1 MLFSG
6 KGKHRRPSKATRVI
20 AVAGVTGAAVAA
32 PLMAAGNASA
42 ATASEWDAV
51 AQCESGGNWSINT
64 GNGYYGGL
72 QFSASTWAA
81 YGGTQYASTADQA
94 SKSQQIQIAEK
105 VLAGQGKGAWP
116 VCGTGLSG
124 AAYAGGGSQD
134 SGSGSS
140 ESSQSQSSGST
151 AERSTEQKASR
162 SSERPAAEQKT
173 EQAPEEDRHHP
184 DRQEGREGRRRV
196 QGRQGRHPQLDRRG
210 ARRQG
215 RLGEAVQAERRHR
228 RRGRPD
234 LPGPAA
240 APEVS
245 GGSRDSRPGA
255 CSPVRTGAG
264 FFTSGVRR
272 GPPPV
277 PSRFPETSLF
287 RSETIY
293 SRFCPAGGRSAGRSP
308 GAG

>member
-124 AAYAGGGSQD
+124 AAYTGGGSQD

-173 EQAPEEDRHHP
+173 EKPAKKTVTTPTGKKVEKGDGEYKVVKGDTLSSIA
-184 DRQEGREGRRRV
+184 EGHDVKGGWAKLFKLNDDIV
-196 QGRQGRHPQLDRRG
+196 DDADLIYPGQQLH
-210 ARRQG
+210 
-215 RLGEAVQAERRHR
+215 LK
-228 RRGRPD
+228 
-234 LPGPAA
+234 
-240 APEVS
+240 
-245 GGSRDSRPGA
+245 
-255 CSPVRTGAG
+255 
-264 FFTSGVRR
+264 
-272 GPPPV
+272 
-277 PSRFPETSLF
+277 
-287 RSETIY
+287 
-293 SRFCPAGGRSAGRSP
+293 
-308 GAG
+308 

>member
-72 QFSASTWAA
+72 QFSASTWAG

-94 SKSQQIQIAEK
+94 SKVQQIEIAEK

-124 AAYAGGGSQD
+124 AAYTGGGSGESQD
-134 SGSGSS
+134 SGSASS
-140 ESSQSQSSGST
+140 EGSQSQSSGST
-151 AERSTEQKASR
+151 ADRSAEQKASR
-162 SSERPAAEQKT
+162 SEERPAAEKPAEKKT
-173 EQAPEEDRHHP
+173 VTTPTGEKVEKGDGEYKVVKGDTLSSIA
-184 DRQEGREGRRRV
+184 QEHDVKGGWAKLFKLNDDIVDEADLIYPG
-196 QGRQGRHPQLDRRG
+196 QQLH
-210 ARRQG
+210 
-215 RLGEAVQAERRHR
+215 LK
-228 RRGRPD
+228 
-234 LPGPAA
+234 
-240 APEVS
+240 
-245 GGSRDSRPGA
+245 
-255 CSPVRTGAG
+255 
-264 FFTSGVRR
+264 
-272 GPPPV
+272 
-277 PSRFPETSLF
+277 
-287 RSETIY
+287 
-293 SRFCPAGGRSAGRSP
+293 
-308 GAG
+308 